1 VTVSVVT
8 VDDQAV
14 FRAAARDVIEATPGF
29 DSVGEAGS
37 CEEALA
43 VIDEVEPRLV
53 LVDVRMPGTDGV
65 ETATKIRSTHPEVVV
80 VLISIEDTSRVPSTA
95 GDCGAVALVRKQDFG
110 PAMLRELWT
119 LHGPASA

>member
-29 DSVGEAGS
+29 ESVGEAGS

-43 VIDEVEPRLV
+43 VVDQVKPRLV
-53 LVDVRMPGTDGV
+53 LVDVRMPGVDGV
-65 ETATKIRSTHPEVVV
+65 ETATKISSTHPEVVV
-80 VLISIEDTSRVPSTA
+80 VLISIEEISRVPSTA

-110 PAMLRELWT
+110 PAMLRDLWAR
-119 LHGPASA
+119 HGPASA